1 MNLGTSVG
9 RLTAIPSTST
19 LNSMTSHPALDAY
32 IVLKFTGSEQRE
44 RPSKSDGE
52 RLVDHLT
59 VELRAISDFGSYYRA
74 YFETDV
80 RRYTVLDAVRPPI
93 LLRRPIDF
101 ADFFSPISILARA
114 QDVHS

>member
-9 RLTAIPSTST
+9 RSTATPSTST
-19 LNSMTSHPALDAY
+19 SNRLYAALDAY
-32 IVLKFTGSEQRE
+32 IVLTFTGSEQRE

-52 RLVDHLT
+52 RLVDNLT
-59 VELRAISDFGSYYRA
+59 INIRAIPNLRSRYRA

-93 LLRRPIDF
+93 PSAHLSISLT
-101 ADFFSPISILARA
+101 SPLPYRF
-114 QDVHS
+114 

>member
-9 RLTAIPSTST
+9 RSTVTPSTST
-19 LNSMTSHPALDAY
+19 SNRLYPALDAY
-32 IVLKFTGSEQRE
+32 VVLTFTGSEQRE

-52 RLVDHLT
+52 RLVDNLT
-59 VELRAISDFGSYYRA
+59 INIRAIPNLRSRYRA

-93 LLRRPIDF
+93 PSVDLSISLT
-101 ADFFSPISILARA
+101 SPLPY
-114 QDVHS
+114 QF